1 MSERYCNKCGY
12 FGPDEIHNKPGH
24 LYQCGYLSS
33 PIQQP
38 DTIQVS
44 RAEYEA
50 LQKAAGQYYR
60 VMDLL
65 RDSMHMKHGLCEP
78 RERRACTRCNA
89 TDDLATMVSEYR
101 GAPFKA
107 HGMENQGEK

>member
-44 RAEYEA
+44 RAEYEELRRDA
-50 LQKAAGQYYR
+50 ERYRWLREIAYVGISRVKSELWCFRGLFARDGESLDEAIDAAIKQ
-60 VMDLL
+60 
-65 RDSMHMKHGLCEP
+65 E
-78 RERRACTRCNA
+78 
-89 TDDLATMVSEYR
+89 
-101 GAPFKA
+101 
-107 HGMENQGEK
+107 GE

>member
-50 LQKAAGQYYR
+50 LQELSDAFKQNNRAFRNIETGEIKYLIVGANTDGWEDVVIIPDISNAAIDAAIN
-60 VMDLL
+60 M
-65 RDSMHMKHGLCEP
+65 P
-78 RERRACTRCNA
+78 AN
-89 TDDLATMVSEYR
+89 
-101 GAPFKA
+101 
-107 HGMENQGEK
+107 GEGNG